1 MGLRVDEEVG
11 KGVQSRGVGVEQNM
25 FVMDR
30 WGYGPFRRNV
40 HQVTAC
46 TARSSGEE
54 PEGEARTE
62 ESWGASQVHPSD
74 PRSGLQPQSK
84 KEGGY
89 THPVFCSYY
98 QLK

>member
-1 MGLRVDEEVG
+1 MRAVAQKSVGLGVGEEVG
-11 KGVQSRGVGVEQNM
+11 KGVQSWGVGVEQNM

-40 HQVTAC
+40 QQVTAC

-62 ESWGASQVHPSD
+62 SWGASQVRPSD
-74 PRSGLQPQSK
+74 PRSGLQLQSK
-84 KEGGY
+84 KE
-89 THPVFCSYY
+89 VM
-98 QLK
+98 